1 MKKILKFILCL
12 ILMFT
17 SIIYIYYHYKDVEV
31 KDMDNNI
38 LENEESDVVTPL
50 IDSYNNQDIIAK
62 LIIPGVIETPVAQ
75 STDNDYYT
83 SHDLYRDVND
93 QGAIYLDYRNNLED
107 LKLLIYS
114 NNKNKKISIFENLLK
129 YQDEDFYIKHP
140 KMYLYTKTKMLTY
153 SIFSIYEE
161 NNDFSYT
168 NINSFNGTSYYQH
181 LINLKTKSI
190 YENDTYLSDNS
201 RILILDT
208 DLSDEENP
216 FKNFI
221 VIGAL
226 E

>member
-1 MKKILKFILCL
+1 
-12 ILMFT
+12 MFT